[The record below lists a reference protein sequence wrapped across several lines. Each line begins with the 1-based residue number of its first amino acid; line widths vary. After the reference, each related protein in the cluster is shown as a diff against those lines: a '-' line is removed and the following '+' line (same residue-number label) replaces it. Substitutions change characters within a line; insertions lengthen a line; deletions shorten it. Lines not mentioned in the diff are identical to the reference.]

1 MDALHAM
8 QTAAA
13 LFAIAALGG
22 LTMAVIRLRGAD
34 RPPSSFAM
42 LHGLLAG
49 AGLTLLVY
57 AWWTVGLPPFAQY
70 SVIVLALAAAGGAF
84 MNLRFHSQMLPL
96 PIPLMIGHALLAVT
110 GFALLLIALMKPAAG
125 GP

>member
-1 MDALHAM
+1 MDPVHAM
-8 QTAAA
+8 NTAAV

-22 LTMAVIRLRGAD
+22 LTMAAIRLRGAD

-57 AWWTVGLPPFAQY
+57 AWCTVGIPVLAQY
-70 SVIVLALAAAGGAF
+70 SVIVLALAAAGGAY
-84 MNLRFHSQMLPL
+84 MNLRYHSQMLPL
-96 PIPLMIGHALLAVT
+96 PIPLMIGHALVAVS
-110 GFALLLIALMKPAAG
+110 GFALLLVALLQPAA
-125 GP
+125 

>member
-1 MDALHAM
+1 MDPVHAM
-8 QTAAA
+8 KTAAV

-22 LTMAVIRLRGAD
+22 LTMAAIRLRGAD

-57 AWWTVGLPPFAQY
+57 AWCTVGIPVLAQY
-70 SVIVLALAAAGGAF
+70 SVIVLALAAAGGAY
-84 MNLRFHSQMLPL
+84 MNLRYHSQMLPL
-96 PIPLMIGHALLAVT
+96 PVPIMVGHALVAVS
-110 GFALLLIALMKPAAG
+110 GFALLLAALMQPAA
-125 GP
+125 

>member
-1 MDALHAM
+1 MDPVHAM
-8 QTAAA
+8 NTAAV

-22 LTMAVIRLRGAD
+22 LTMAAIRLRGAD

-57 AWWTVGLPPFAQY
+57 AWCTVGIPVLAQY
-70 SVIVLALAAAGGAF
+70 SVIVLALAAAGGAY
-84 MNLRFHSQMLPL
+84 MNLRYHSQMLPL
-96 PIPLMIGHALLAVT
+96 PVPIMVGHALVAVS
-110 GFALLLIALMKPAAG
+110 GFALLLAALMQPAA
-125 GP
+125 

>member
-1 MDALHAM
+1 MDPVHAM
-8 QTAAA
+8 NTAAV

-22 LTMAVIRLRGAD
+22 LTMAAMRLRGAD

-57 AWWTVGLPPFAQY
+57 AWCTVGIPVLAQY
-70 SVIVLALAAAGGAF
+70 SVIVLALAAAGGAY
-84 MNLRFHSQMLPL
+84 MNLRYHSQMLPL
-96 PIPLMIGHALLAVT
+96 PVPIMVGHALVAVS
-110 GFALLLIALMKPAAG
+110 GFALLLAALMQPAA
-125 GP
+125 